1 MASRARKRSKRG
13 ELRKRIG
20 ISREKGTKKGTE
32 RLILREGEGENVTQ
46 TVLGLSARWIWH
58 LEEQRPLTLR
68 CGRAAIPVCY
78 VCVYIYLYVYVLGS
92 YIHTYITR
100 ERESV
105 RVLQPFVH
113 SLVQAGRSVHR
124 RAHTRRGWIA
134 YNYPL
139 SDTEIYVRIPRAHVT
154 NGRSASKEKDL
165 EREGKRYLLNPKAR
179 RSMP

>member
-1 MASRARKRSKRG
+1 MS
-13 ELRKRIG
+13 
-20 ISREKGTKKGTE
+20 EKGTG
-32 RLILREGEGENVTQ
+32 RPIQREGEGEDVTQ

-68 CGRAAIPVCY
+68 CGHAAVM
-78 VCVYIYLYVYVLGS
+78 CVYIYMCS
-92 YIHTYITR
+92 PRTYIHTYITR

-105 RVLQPFVH
+105 RVLQPFLR
-113 SLVQAGRSVHR
+113 SCRQGRSGTPA

-154 NGRSASKEKDL
+154 NGRSASKERDL
-165 EREGKRYLLNPKAR
+165 ERGKEISTKSKGSPQHAPQTVQITDEQDTGGTCFVNRNPRTYLR
-179 RSMP
+179 T